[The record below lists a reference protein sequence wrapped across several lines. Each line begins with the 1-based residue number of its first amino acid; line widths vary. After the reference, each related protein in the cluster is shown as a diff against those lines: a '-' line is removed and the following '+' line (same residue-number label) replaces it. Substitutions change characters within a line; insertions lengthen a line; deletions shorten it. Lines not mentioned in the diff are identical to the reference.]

1 MFDASNE
8 LLVWEIHL
16 PPVPAHRVGTD
27 RMNEWSLS
35 FYVRMLLDIARATV
49 SS

>member
-16 PPVPAHRVGTD
+16 PSEPAHCVGTD
-27 RMNEWSLS
+27 SLNEWFLR
-35 FYVRMLLDIARATV
+35 FYVRMLLDTARATV
-49 SS
+49 FS